1 MTTAEN
7 AVTTNAISTTNA
19 TPSIIMRRLPCATT
33 LGRDYIAGCPTCGA
47 KSGGKF
53 FPRNGCIVET
63 HEDNAI
69 VFDLFWV
76 DDYALTYSDTSE
88 LMRSDNAIHIARIVD
103 ESCRSWAT
111 RFDPRNTGTFDDTVT
126 LTLPSV
132 VWSNDS
138 TVDHHGN
145 KYAQLVLS
153 FYNIVCRHWDYYA
166 QNDGETNPNNAFVW
180 GTASSKFLRN
190 LIAQGI
196 ITTF

>member
-33 LGRDYIAGCPTCGA
+33 LGRDYIASCPTCGA

-53 FPRNGCIVET
+53 FPRNACIIQSC
-63 HEDNAI
+63 EDNAI

-76 DDYALTYSDTSE
+76 EDYSATYNDASE
-88 LMRSDNAIHIARIVD
+88 LTRDGSTMHIARIVD
-103 ESCRSWAT
+103 ESCRSWAA
-111 RFDPRNTGTFDDTVT
+111 RFDVSNAGTFDDTVT
-126 LTLPSV
+126 LSLPAN

-153 FYNIVCRHWDYYA
+153 FYNIICRHWDYYA
-166 QNDGETNPNNAFVW
+166 QNDGKNDVDNAFMW

-190 LIAQGI
+190 LIAQEI